1 METVNTPV
9 LTLRATLAAPVTL
22 AIAWMI
28 TNVTAQVS
36 TYSCDLNH
44 PLTTYFHTQ
53 TLTSVVET
61 HLRVMWMLTALTSRA
76 TSLVLVTLASQGMD
90 WRTVLVGWYSKT
102 CLGSY
107 MYRFIHPHILPP
119 PLF

>member
-44 PLTTYFHTQ
+44 PLNNLF
-53 TLTSVVET
+53 
-61 HLRVMWMLTALTSRA
+61 
-76 TSLVLVTLASQGMD
+76 
-90 WRTVLVGWYSKT
+90 
-102 CLGSY
+102 
-107 MYRFIHPHILPP
+107 PHSDIDECGRDPP
-119 PLF
+119 PCHVDANCTNIEGNFTCTCNTGFTGDGLEDCVGRLV